1 VDKWN
6 GTEEVEGQLVCL
18 ILFAWP
24 FDFVLG
30 NVMSKLFDQ
39 LQLDNIQQ
47 GELLHNHSSHECI
60 DVLFFLLVTGMM

>member
-1 VDKWN
+1 M
-6 GTEEVEGQLVCL
+6 EEVGGQLVCL

-39 LQLDNIQQ
+39 LQLDDIQ
-47 GELLHNHSSHECI
+47 GELLHDHSSHEYV
-60 DVLFFLLVTGMM
+60 DVLFFLSVTGMM